1 MSIGNDLKRYHFLD
15 FIEKTIEF
23 KYLYAPE
30 IFSAMDQYFNEEYL
44 GLFLNELLAG
54 KLLPS
59 LLSEVVKD
67 TETDKIINNQGDSNS
82 DSVSNGDSNSGS
94 DSDSG
99 VIGDS
104 SESREQG
111 SEEVVQIIAVHLEQI
126 VGNNF
131 NAR

>member
-15 FIEKTIEF
+15 FIEKTVEF

-30 IFSAMDQYFNEEYL
+30 IFSAMDQCFNEEYL
-44 GLFLNELLAG
+44 GLFLDELLAG
-54 KLLPS
+54 SLLPS
-59 LLSEVVKD
+59 LLSEVVKE
-67 TETDKIINNQGDSNS
+67 TETVKIIKNQGDSNS

-94 DSDSG
+94 DSG
-99 VIGDS
+99 VVGDS

-111 SEEVVQIIAVHLEQI
+111 SEEVAQIITVHLEQI

>member
-1 MSIGNDLKRYHFLD
+1 MSIGDDLKRYHFLD

-67 TETDKIINNQGDSNS
+67 TETATVNKNQGD
-82 DSVSNGDSNSGS
+82 GDSNSGS
-94 DSDSG
+94 DSG
-99 VIGDS
+99 VVGDS

-111 SEEVVQIIAVHLEQI
+111 SEEVAQIITVHLEQI